1 MRRQAYIIIVILFL
15 VPCLKSVAKDSY
27 CFDKLPELCNP
38 KKIGHAIARQFMSS
52 VPGAYAPE
60 GYDGA
65 TPLGEGTRQ
74 HYAPVSLWYNSIK
87 FAEIVGENSLMQD
100 LLNAF
105 NPDSSTFGAIALE
118 VAMKGGSQ
126 KAMDLGLYY
135 ADRQWSDPVPTPM
148 GENGNYTMAGQL
160 KFMRKKY
167 TPQTHLWID
176 DIYMITTLQSQAFRA
191 TGERKY
197 IDRAG
202 KAMILYLNT
211 LQRPDGL
218 FYHATDVP
226 FVWGQGNGWMAAGM
240 SVLLKYLPLDSPFRP
255 KILSGYQKMMSA
267 LLEWQRE
274 DGLWGQIIND
284 PEFWAETSGSAMFTY
299 AFIEGIKYGWLEENV
314 YGPAARKAWMAL
326 CSHIDCYGNLSQ
338 VCEGTNH
345 INSREW
351 YMNQAQVSG
360 APHGQAAMLLICNAL
375 LEPFPARNKAYE
387 QLSIS
392 NHPRLYFSEKDFR
405 HLRQVTF
412 GNRGN
417 RYVRNISMSIIAA
430 ADSLAMHGE
439 YPYRKDASGRRIL
452 ENCSRPVL
460 RSLFQTS
467 YAYKI
472 TGKKKYLDRAISL
485 LETVCA
491 YPDWNPSHYLDVAE
505 LALGVALA
513 YDWLY
518 WEIPSELRDRVA
530 DKLIHE
536 AMETPIEPIF
546 IEWCYEV
553 NNRNQVCNAGLA
565 IAALAVWEKAP
576 ILCRDVLESSIARNR
591 LAMESL
597 YAPDGIYDEG
607 AVYWSYGTTF
617 EIALLDAL
625 ESILG
630 TDYGLSEVP
639 GFDRTPYFEINM
651 FSSTGREQD
660 FFNYADTED
669 SLTLPGCIW
678 YFVRRSGDS
687 GFLWPVREI
696 YEQPSLLCDKYCDD
710 RLAFITLYEAVH
722 AQINKIAEP
731 DAAPFFGDGTTP
743 LAAFRTGWDKDD
755 LYLAIKGGSASSSHA
770 HMDAGSFVFDAYGT
784 RWACDP
790 PRAPY
795 ASTEKWRK
803 ANGKKRHEVIWDF
816 FSHRNTSHN
825 TLIVNQKKHSI
836 RGKAHLVKRIDSLDY
851 QGACIDMG
859 EIFAED
865 LSHAERT
872 AAIVNGCRL
881 EVVDVLETG
890 AAPAHI
896 RWNWVTPAAVTLC
909 PDGIILSK
917 DGVEMKLSSESS
929 IPVNWKIWPLNK
941 DTIGLD
947 PEDFL
952 PCAKGLSIVGFECE
966 IPAATNITLKTVC
979 EKLQR

>member
-1 MRRQAYIIIVILFL
+1 
-15 VPCLKSVAKDSY
+15 
-27 CFDKLPELCNP
+27 
-38 KKIGHAIARQFMSS
+38 
-52 VPGAYAPE
+52 
-60 GYDGA
+60 
-65 TPLGEGTRQ
+65 
-74 HYAPVSLWYNSIK
+74 
-87 FAEIVGENSLMQD
+87 
-100 LLNAF
+100 
-105 NPDSSTFGAIALE
+105 
-118 VAMKGGSQ
+118 
-126 KAMDLGLYY
+126 
-135 ADRQWSDPVPTPM
+135 
-148 GENGNYTMAGQL
+148 
-160 KFMRKKY
+160 
-167 TPQTHLWID
+167 
-176 DIYMITTLQSQAFRA
+176 
-191 TGERKY
+191 
-197 IDRAG
+197 
-202 KAMILYLNT
+202 
-211 LQRPDGL
+211 
-218 FYHATDVP
+218 
-226 FVWGQGNGWMAAGM
+226 
-240 SVLLKYLPLDSPFRP
+240 
-255 KILSGYQKMMSA
+255 
-267 LLEWQRE
+267 
-274 DGLWGQIIND
+274 
-284 PEFWAETSGSAMFTY
+284 
-299 AFIEGIKYGWLEENV
+299 
-314 YGPAARKAWMAL
+314 
-326 CSHIDCYGNLSQ
+326 
-338 VCEGTNH
+338 
-345 INSREW
+345 
-351 YMNQAQVSG
+351 
-360 APHGQAAMLLICNAL
+360 
-375 LEPFPARNKAYE
+375 
-387 QLSIS
+387 
-392 NHPRLYFSEKDFR
+392 
-405 HLRQVTF
+405 
-412 GNRGN
+412 
-417 RYVRNISMSIIAA
+417 
-430 ADSLAMHGE
+430 
-439 YPYRKDASGRRIL
+439 
-452 ENCSRPVL
+452 
-460 RSLFQTS
+460 
-467 YAYKI
+467 
-472 TGKKKYLDRAISL
+472 
-485 LETVCA
+485 
-491 YPDWNPSHYLDVAE
+491 
-505 LALGVALA
+505 
-513 YDWLY
+513 
-518 WEIPSELRDRVA
+518 
-530 DKLIHE
+530 
-536 AMETPIEPIF
+536 METPIEPKF

-660 FFNYADTED
+660 FFNYADTEN

-687 GFLWPVREI
+687 GFLWPVKET
-696 YEQPSLLCDKYCDD
+696 YEQPSLLYDDLCED

-722 AQINKIAEP
+722 AQINKITEP

-743 LAAFRTGWDKDD
+743 LAALRTGWDKDD

-825 TLIVNQKKHSI
+825 TLIVNHKKHSI

-917 DGVEMKLSSESS
+917 DGVEMKLSSESC

-966 IPAATNITLKTVC
+966 IPAATKITLKTVC
-979 EKLQR
+979 KKLQR